1 MHANM
6 AAISSSDKRA
16 IAVRGVIDDETYT
29 FSNGWQ
35 VSLEY
40 ITPKIAAVILLENN
54 NKNRKHRRKTQ
65 VEKLRREM
73 MDGQFVLLPDGLIFD
88 VNGNL
93 IQGQHRLDALIQSGV
108 QGLLFIVWRNV
119 SINVFEKLDATVPR
133 SFIDRN
139 ETDRRLQEV
148 VNQIARLYY
157 GNNHSHTENKRI
169 LDVFA
174 DDINAFISA
183 VGTAI
188 RGGST
193 QAPVRAAVVLRAAE
207 GSKHR
212 AWLYAQYKA
221 LTLREYND
229 MAPVVQSLN
238 RQIEDGLSGADLM
251 IRAWR
256 AFDYS
261 RRDNVKI
268 YVKDNSI
275 DYAQM
280 KSVIGIR
287 VGD

>member
-1 MHANM
+1 
-6 AAISSSDKRA
+6 
-16 IAVRGVIDDETYT
+16 
-29 FSNGWQ
+29 
-35 VSLEY
+35 
-40 ITPKIAAVILLENN
+40 
-54 NKNRKHRRKTQ
+54 
-65 VEKLRREM
+65 M